1 MRFIMSFQEK
11 NLLLKKNCYSSLD
24 LIKKSISLRLVMN
37 ADMIPGMLYEEHGF
51 EFKMR
56 CLKGIILESG
66 KLIHPVEGRQVG
78 YNQAAK
84 ECTSLNLELVEPE
97 SRFENEQIN
106 SYRFENEQIN
116 SYLVQNGFF
125 LGEFS
130 KRWWESEMPAITV
143 SLGTKYACNLG

>member
-1 MRFIMSFQEK
+1 
-11 NLLLKKNCYSSLD
+11 
-24 LIKKSISLRLVMN
+24 MN

-106 SYRFENEQIN
+106 SY
-116 SYLVQNGFF
+116 LVQNGFF

>member
-11 NLLLKKNCYSSLD
+11 NLLLKKICYSSLD

-106 SYRFENEQIN
+106 SY
-116 SYLVQNGFF
+116 LVQNGFF

-130 KRWWESEMPAITV
+130 KRWWEPEMPAITV
-143 SLGTKYACNLG
+143 SLGTKYACILSKDGDRICLQ